1 MWGAH
6 WGQAHMT
13 LGLAEQRTAP
23 DCLQPTLVPR
33 GGFRQQVRASVRL
46 PTSQLV
52 QTTASRECAFP

>member
-1 MWGAH
+1 
-6 WGQAHMT
+6 MT

-33 GGFRQQVRASVRL
+33 GGFRQQVSASVRL